1 MQLRVD
7 SSRAHR
13 RKNGVAKQKP
23 QTLQCRRVRRRTSAT
38 ELPKSTTRPGTSP
51 DPKFQASPRCRSGGL
66 LNLRHYASSHPIAS
80 SGRWTPSTL
89 WVGVVLRSI
98 SRRRRRR
105 CRRVCATR
113 LPPRATGPS
122 SCSPPSAG
130 TSSQNSRSGGSS
142 LTNLS
147 SVAVLGCVCQRA
159 RGAQPAETSTKVGS
173 VRSPHWRRDVESR
186 RTGPASRIMPIEAR
200 VLLKVSDGVQ
210 LSMLGVGPPAHNRIR
225 GNAQN
230 AQGKQSAHWMVY
242 PFACMLAGMHG
253 RK

>member
-1 MQLRVD
+1 MSQNRNRKHYNAERV
-7 SSRAHR
+7 H
-13 RKNGVAKQKP
+13 
-23 QTLQCRRVRRRTSAT
+23 RRTSAT

-142 LTNLS
+142 PTNLS
-147 SVAVLGCVCQRA
+147 SVVVLGCVCQRGGPNPLKQEQ
-159 RGAQPAETSTKVGS
+159 RS
-173 VRSPHWRRDVESR
+173 VRLLARAGDATLSRDAPARRAVEC
-186 RTGPASRIMPIEAR
+186 
-200 VLLKVSDGVQ
+200 
-210 LSMLGVGPPAHNRIR
+210 
-225 GNAQN
+225 
-230 AQGKQSAHWMVY
+230 QSQPGCY
-242 PFACMLAGMHG
+242 
-253 RK
+253 